1 MEVFEVLW
9 PGPLATIQDLGR
21 FGYQQYGVP
30 PSGAMDGLAL
40 RTANRL
46 LGNDECAAGLE
57 CTFLGPKLRFLNDTL
72 KTITGGDLAPL
83 LNNHPLPMWEVV
95 QVRKGDMLSWR
106 GMRTGC
112 RAYLSVAGG
121 IDIPM
126 VLDSKSTYLRSTFGF
141 GGLEGRALRTGD
153 VLRSVPVSS
162 GKLEHLIGRKGP
174 GELIP
179 EHTSFAEIRVI
190 LGPQA
195 DHFPEES
202 TATFLSSEYTIT
214 PESDRMGYRLEGPEI
229 KHKGKADTVSDGIPL
244 GAVQVPGN
252 CKPIILMVDR
262 QVTGGYAK
270 IATVITPD
278 ISTLGQMKPGDKIR
292 FREVSLS
299 QGQQLLNAFEKMLD
313 PRFLPLKAC
322 PERSRRIRREGE
334 LDGATGWR

>member
-21 FGYQQYGVP
+21 FSYQQYGVP
-30 PSGAMDGLAL
+30 PSGAMDGSAL
-40 RTANRL
+40 RIANRL
-46 LGNDECAAGLE
+46 LDNDERAAGLE
-57 CTFLGPKLRFLNDTL
+57 CTFSGPKLRFLNDTL
-72 KTITGGDLAPL
+72 ITITGGDLAPL

-95 QVRKGDMLSWR
+95 QVRKGDILSWR

-126 VLDSKSTYLRSTFGF
+126 VLDSKSTCLRSTF

-153 VLRSVPVSS
+153 VLKSVPVSS
-162 GKLEHLIGRKGP
+162 EKLEHLIGRKVP
-174 GELIP
+174 RELIP
-179 EHTSFAEIRVI
+179 EYKGFAEIRVI

-202 TATFLSSEYTIT
+202 IATFFDSEYTIT

-262 QVTGGYAK
+262 QVTGGYTK

-278 ISTLGQMKPGDKIR
+278 ISKLGQMKPGDKIR
-292 FREVSLS
+292 FHEVSLS
-299 QGQQLLNAFEKMLD
+299 QGQQLLNASQKMLD
-313 PRFLPLKAC
+313 PRLLPVKTC
-322 PERSRRIRREGE
+322 PERSRRISSEGR
-334 LDGATGWR
+334 LGKRGPLS

>member
-1 MEVFEVLW
+1 
-9 PGPLATIQDLGR
+9 
-21 FGYQQYGVP
+21 
-30 PSGAMDGLAL
+30 MDGVAL
-40 RTANRL
+40 RMANRL
-46 LGNDECAAGLE
+46 LDNDEGAAGLE

-72 KTITGGDLAPL
+72 IAITGGDLAPL
-83 LNNHPLPMWEVV
+83 LNNRPLAMWEAV
-95 QVRKGDMLSWR
+95 QIRKGDILSWR

-121 IDIPM
+121 IDVPM
-126 VLDSKSTYLRSTFGF
+126 VLGSRSTYLRSAW

-153 VLRSVPVSS
+153 VLRSTPVSS
-162 GKLEHLIGRKGP
+162 EKLEQLIGRRIP

-179 EHTSFAEIRVI
+179 EYKSFAEIRVI

-202 TATFLSSEYTIT
+202 IATFFGSEYTVT
-214 PESDRMGYRLEGPEI
+214 LEADRMGYRLEGPEI
-229 KHKGKADTVSDGIPL
+229 KHKSEADIVSDGIPL

-252 CKPIILMVDR
+252 CQPIVLMVDR

-278 ISTLGQMKPGDKIR
+278 IHKLGQMKPGDRMR

-299 QGQQLLNAFEKMLD
+299 EGQQLLQAFQKML
-313 PRFLPLKAC
+313 
-322 PERSRRIRREGE
+322 
-334 LDGATGWR
+334 

>member
-9 PGPLATIQDLGR
+9 PGPLATVQDLGR

-30 PSGAMDGLAL
+30 PSGAMDGFAL
-40 RTANRL
+40 RIANRL
-46 LGNDECAAGLE
+46 LDNDERSAGLE
-57 CTFLGPKLRFLNDTL
+57 CTFFGPKLRFLNDTL
-72 KTITGGDLAPL
+72 ITITGGDLAPL

-95 QVRKGDMLSWR
+95 RVRRKDMLSWR

-121 IDIPM
+121 IDVPM
-126 VLDSKSTYLRSTFGF
+126 VLDSKSTYLRSGF

-153 VLRSVPVSS
+153 VLKSVPVGSE
-162 GKLEHLIGRKGP
+162 GLERLTGRKVP

-179 EHTSFAEIRVI
+179 EYKSFAEIRVI
-190 LGPQA
+190 LGSQA

-202 TATFLSSEYTIT
+202 IATFLNSEYAIT
-214 PESDRMGYRLEGPEI
+214 TESDRMGYRLEGPEI
-229 KHKGKADTVSDGIPL
+229 KHKGKADIVSDGIPL

-252 CKPIILMVDR
+252 CRPIILMADR

-278 ISTLGQMKPGDKIR
+278 VSRLGQMKPGDRIR
-292 FREVSLS
+292 FHEVSLS
-299 QGQQLLNAFEKMLD
+299 QGQQSLNSFQKMLD
-313 PRFLPLKAC
+313 LRFLPLKTR
-322 PERSRRIRREGE
+322 PE
-334 LDGATGWR
+334 

>member
-40 RTANRL
+40 RIANRL
-46 LGNDECAAGLE
+46 LDNDERAAGLE
-57 CTFLGPKLRFLNDTL
+57 CTFSGPKLRFLSDTL
-72 KTITGGDLAPL
+72 ITITGGDLAPL

-95 QVRKGDMLSWR
+95 QVRKGDILSWR

-121 IDIPM
+121 IDVST
-126 VLDSKSTYLRSTFGF
+126 VLDSQSTCLRSAF

-153 VLRSVPVSS
+153 VLKSVPVSS
-162 GKLEHLIGRKGP
+162 GKMEHLIGRRVP
-174 GELIP
+174 GKLIP
-179 EHTSFAEIRVI
+179 EHKCFAEIRAI

-202 TATFLSSEYTIT
+202 IATLFSSEYIIT
-214 PESDRMGYRLEGPEI
+214 PESDRMGYRLEGPEVR
-229 KHKGKADTVSDGIPL
+229 HKGKADTVSDGVPL
-244 GAVQVPGN
+244 GAVQVPGS

-262 QVTGGYAK
+262 QVTGGYSK

-292 FREVSLS
+292 FHEVSLS
-299 QGQQLLNAFEKMLD
+299 QGQQLLNAFREMLG
-313 PRFLPLKAC
+313 PGFLPLNTH
-322 PERSRRIRREGE
+322 PERNRRIRSEGRLGKTE
-334 LDGATGWR
+334 PLS